1 MNILPYKLSTTND
14 KLTSRAGLLAIAQ
27 VMQSIRLAD
36 TIDQHFPLPKSNRG
50 FNPSVFLQTFILM
63 HHEGS
68 FHLDDVRHLNDDNA
82 LKTVLNLTHI
92 PQASTLGN
100 WLRKMGDNPDIL
112 KCWTR
117 VNKTILKAALH
128 KRKGITLDIDATEII
143 ANKKEAKWTYKKNKG
158 YIPMVGHIAET
169 GQVLSCDFRQGNA
182 SPAKENFEFIQQCE
196 QALPDECFIQ
206 ALRIDCAGHQTKII
220 KHCDEKNITYAIR
233 ALTTKSMKT
242 HFNTLKHELWTD
254 FLDKDKQPIDN
265 QQTYRTSHCI
275 GDYKKAF
282 TLIVQR
288 TKITGQVEIDLE
300 GGEINNEAIVD
311 GYVYRAIATNDDD
324 KTNSEIIHWYNQRA
338 EDSENRIKE
347 LKLDF
352 GGDCLPCSEFN
363 ANQLYFLICTLSYN
377 LLALMRQLLPESLSH
392 HRVVTIRWRL
402 YAIAGKVIKTGRQI
416 FVKLKSE
423 HQKLLSQVLDEL
435 RRFTPT
441 ID

>member
-1 MNILPYKLSTTND
+1 M
-14 KLTSRAGLLAIAQ
+14 
-27 VMQSIRLAD
+27 
-36 TIDQHFPLPKSNRG
+36 
-50 FNPSVFLQTFILM
+50 
-63 HHEGS
+63 
-68 FHLDDVRHLNDDNA
+68 
-82 LKTVLNLTHI
+82 
-92 PQASTLGN
+92 
-100 WLRKMGDNPDIL
+100 
-112 KCWTR
+112 
-117 VNKTILKAALH
+117 
-128 KRKGITLDIDATEII
+128 
-143 ANKKEAKWTYKKNKG
+143 
-158 YIPMVGHIAET
+158 
-169 GQVLSCDFRQGNA
+169 
-182 SPAKENFEFIQQCE
+182 
-196 QALPDECFIQ
+196 
-206 ALRIDCAGHQTKII
+206 
-220 KHCDEKNITYAIR
+220 
-233 ALTTKSMKT
+233 
-242 HFNTLKHELWTD
+242 
-254 FLDKDKQPIDN
+254 
-265 QQTYRTSHCI
+265 
-275 GDYKKAF
+275 
-282 TLIVQR
+282 IVQR

-324 KTNSEIIHWYNQRA
+324 KTNSDIIHWYNQRA